1 VAKGGEFNVSLE
13 LEIYQQKL
21 VNQRDEVL
29 VGRCNITFHCTPK
42 AMVRERAD
50 RRKARAEK
58 KAALVRDAES
68 AQR

>member
-1 VAKGGEFNVSLE
+1 MPVAAKLLVPHEKKIGGIGREKARLDRSRRAR
-13 LEIYQQKL
+13 QQGFRRRPL
-21 VNQRDEVL
+21 Q
-29 VGRCNITFHCTPK
+29 
-42 AMVRERAD
+42 RERAD

>member
-1 VAKGGEFNVSLE
+1 
-13 LEIYQQKL
+13 
-21 VNQRDEVL
+21 
-29 VGRCNITFHCTPK
+29 
-42 AMVRERAD
+42 MVRERAD